1 MSTPAQGNPGFRSR
15 FFRHQASTVWTY
27 SRPSGLISGK
37 TNTFECLDNQFNGKG
52 IVGLRTK
59 REPGSVGIRRAE
71 IVGKVDQQVRVDE
84 LASVSAAD
92 EEHAGSRST
101 ALCDLKRPAGAVLD
115 GLFGKGDELA
125 NIRIGP
131 LDDLDDGLNTCG
143 GKITGHATPSSP
155 RDI

>member
-1 MSTPAQGNPGFRSR
+1 M
-15 FFRHQASTVWTY
+15 
-27 SRPSGLISGK
+27 
-37 TNTFECLDNQFNGKG
+37 
-52 IVGLRTK
+52 
-59 REPGSVGIRRAE
+59 
-71 IVGKVDQQVRVDE
+71 
-84 LASVSAAD
+84 SAAD

-115 GLFGKGDELA
+115 GLFGKDDELA

-155 RDI
+155 RAILRPSLFPSVHGPFWTLPPR